1 MWYQAPYCGTR
12 SQNCLVCKIGL
23 LRWIWFHKL
32 ELLWPKKLKISFN
45 KIDEILIVTL
55 KIYTCSC
62 WRFRLWIVLD
72 SFLSNNPL
80 TDVAK
85 SLWTMRRA
93 LSWKWFILLL
103 SPRLWIIQTKEW
115 SLNWEI
121 MNDFISLR
129 HFKVIYW
136 KTQLHK
142 VNSHVL

>member
-32 ELLWPKKLKISFN
+32 ELLRPKKLKISFN

-93 LSWKWFILLL
+93 LSWKWFIVK
-103 SPRLWIIQTKEW
+103 PTT
-115 SLNWEI
+115 
-121 MNDFISLR
+121 MNHPDQRAITELR
-129 HFKVIYW
+129 NNER
-136 KTQLHK
+136 LHK
-142 VNSHVL
+142 YTTL